1 MENTF
6 KSIQVNL
13 SKYGQLGSEISNIL
27 KSYDGISIDNINQTE
42 FINLFRF
49 IIDNQEI
56 ELMDKMII
64 VNHLSSS
71 LKEFETT
78 YFS

>member
-27 KSYDGISIDNINQTE
+27 KSYDGISINDINQTE
-42 FINLFRF
+42 FINQFHN
-49 IIDNQEI
+49 IIDSQEL

-71 LKEFETT
+71 LKEFETS